1 MATIVTLTPNP
12 ALDLWTTTDRFRAGP
27 KLRCAPPQLH
37 PGGGGIN
44 VSRVVHRLGGETL
57 ALYAAGGRTG
67 RELAEAVEAEDV
79 PSESVSV
86 PGQTR
91 EVFNVCESA
100 SGDVM
105 RFVTPGPD
113 FGEKEAGALV
123 DLLEQNVSSGS
134 LVVGSGSL
142 PPQVPSDFWGR
153 AAGICRKAGGRFLLD
168 SHDGVEAALSEGIY
182 LFRETGDAMRE
193 IAGENLEWPGGVAE
207 RAGRMIDLGEAEA
220 VIVTEGAEGALLV
233 TNGERCVQSPP
244 AGIKVKSAIGA
255 GDSFM
260 GGLCLAIA
268 RGKDWREALRH
279 GVAAA
284 AATLLTPGTELCR
297 EEDVERLLGECRP
310 PRRI

>member
-12 ALDLWTTTDRFRAGP
+12 ALDLWTTTDRFRTSP

-67 RELAEAVEAEDV
+67 EDLAEAIGSEDV
-79 PSESVSV
+79 PSDSIRVAGKS
-86 PGQTR
+86 R
-91 EVFNVCESA
+91 EVFNVCEKA

-105 RFVTPGPD
+105 RFVTPGPEAS
-113 FGEKEAGALV
+113 EKEASALIG
-123 DLLEQNVSSGS
+123 LLEQKVASGS
-134 LVVGSGSL
+134 LVVGSGSF
-142 PPQVPSDFWGR
+142 PPQMPADFWGR
-153 AAGICRKAGGRFLLD
+153 AASICRKVGGRFLLD
-168 SHDGVEAALSEGIY
+168 SHDGTEAALSEGIY
-182 LFRETGDAMRE
+182 LFRETADAVRE
-193 IAGENLEWPGGVAE
+193 IARDNLEWPGGIGEWAA
-207 RAGRMIDLGEAEA
+207 RRIDLGEAEA

-233 TNGERCVQSPP
+233 TAGDKCVQSPP
-244 AGIKVKSAIGA
+244 TGIEVKSAIGA

-268 RGKDWREALRH
+268 RGKDLREALRY

-284 AATLLTPGTELCR
+284 TATLLTPGTELCR
-297 EEDVERLLGECRP
+297 KEDVERLLEESPP
-310 PRRI
+310 PRII